1 MTGKKILLT
10 GGTRGL
16 GRAMA
21 EACLEAGHQV
31 AFSYRQR
38 EDLARELME
47 AWPGQALGIQGDLK
61 LPEDNERLLQESL
74 SFLGGLD
81 VLVNNAGR
89 EGYGFLADM
98 DPREVREILETN
110 LMGTLDLTR
119 LAIPHLIRSQ
129 GLIVTI
135 TSIWGKKGASC
146 EVPYAMSKAALEAM
160 SISLARELGPS
171 GVRSLTL
178 APGLFDTEMNQGLE
192 LEGFV
197 EEIPL
202 KRMGDPREAARLLLY
217 LIREGSYLNGAS
229 ITIDGG
235 WSI

>member
-1 MTGKKILLT
+1 
-10 GGTRGL
+10 
-16 GRAMA
+16 
-21 EACLEAGHQV
+21 
-31 AFSYRQR
+31 
-38 EDLARELME
+38 
-47 AWPGQALGIQGDLK
+47 
-61 LPEDNERLLQESL
+61 
-74 SFLGGLD
+74 
-81 VLVNNAGR
+81 
-89 EGYGFLADM
+89 
-98 DPREVREILETN
+98 
-110 LMGTLDLTR
+110 
-119 LAIPHLIRSQ
+119 
-129 GLIVTI
+129 
-135 TSIWGKKGASC
+135 
-146 EVPYAMSKAALEAM
+146 MSKAALEAM

-202 KRMGDPREAARLLLY
+202 KRMGDPWEAARLLLY